1 MIEIKLDSATINDA
15 LKIADDFCKNSV
27 EKEKELCFKIKLV
40 YEELLTNIFKHSI
53 KLGSTFVKIEIKN
66 RDGTAL
72 IVLVYDGGKFD
83 PTNYRDKRVDEPF
96 SEKKEEGGF
105 GLFLVAQ
112 FSKRFEYERIE
123 GLNKIYVEV

>member
-1 MIEIKLDSATINDA
+1 MIEIKLDSATIKDA
-15 LKIADDFCKNSV
+15 LKIAGDFCKNSF

-72 IVLVYDGGKFD
+72 IALVYDGSEFD

>member
-1 MIEIKLDSATINDA
+1 MIEIKLDSATIKDA
-15 LKIADDFCKNSV
+15 LKIAGDFCKNSV

-72 IVLVYDGGKFD
+72 IVLVYDGGEFD